1 MVEHLSVFDYNNFP
15 NSCNSLVLATY
26 LLNVIRDLKQRERWR
41 HGHQNGNRK
50 LILSLFHCSNSTNSY
65 SGSQNTAWD
74 ISFPFISETS
84 NFRLLFMTSGTSAL
98 FLLQLTIIDCE
109 QSLFSQSSQGS
120 AGLERAN
127 LLRGELERER
137 GPAPVSSWLALFFSF
152 TSLDFLARATTLRDC
167 SQSNVIKAF

>member
-1 MVEHLSVFDYNNFP
+1 MSLGTLSNENVDVTDIKMATGSWYCLSFSALIRQLRTAGVETKAFKFFV
-15 NSCNSLVLATY
+15 
-26 LLNVIRDLKQRERWR
+26 
-41 HGHQNGNRK
+41 
-50 LILSLFHCSNSTNSY
+50 
-65 SGSQNTAWD
+65 WD
-74 ISFPFISETS
+74 RSRFPFISETS

-120 AGLERAN
+120 AGLDRAN

-137 GPAPVSSWLALFFSF
+137 GPAPVSSWPALFFSF

>member
-1 MVEHLSVFDYNNFP
+1 MVKHLSVFDYNNFP
-15 NSCNSLVLATY
+15 NSCNSLVLATF

-84 NFRLLFMTSGTSAL
+84 NFRLLFMTSRTSAL

-137 GPAPVSSWLALFFSF
+137 GPAPVSSWLALLFSF
-152 TSLDFLARATTLRDC
+152 TSLDFCRVDWTCYLNL
-167 SQSNVIKAF
+167 VIV